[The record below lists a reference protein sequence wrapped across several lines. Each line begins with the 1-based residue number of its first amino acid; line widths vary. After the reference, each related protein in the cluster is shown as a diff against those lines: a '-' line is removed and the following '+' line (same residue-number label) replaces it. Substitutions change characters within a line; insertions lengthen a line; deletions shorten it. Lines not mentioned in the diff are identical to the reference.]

1 MASAERDAADPFS
14 MGHPDAGA
22 DRDSPV
28 DSTRHAAIE
37 WLAIMT
43 SGEVS
48 AAERAGHAAWLAA
61 DTRHVQ
67 AWAGVQE
74 ALQRV
79 LAPVRS
85 ADRAAGAGRGAN
97 HGADHD
103 EVHGALRSAL
113 ERPRSGRSRR
123 RALRGLAGL
132 AVGATASGLWLSSQG
147 RPAWLADQH
156 TGTGER
162 RRLELDDGSELILN
176 AGSAVDVEFS
186 AGLRRLRLRQGT
198 LLVSVAPDA
207 GRPFVVATP
216 DGEVRAL
223 GTRYMVGRHEGRSQV
238 TVLQHRVRVEVPGV
252 GSLTVDEGRSAWF
265 DRSSLSPPGTAAPGT
280 AAWVNGMVSVN
291 DEPLSVVIDAL
302 RPYHRASI
310 HLSPDAAGL
319 RVLGAFPL
327 DAADTALESLE
338 QILPIR
344 VRRYGPWLV
353 TIRRRGG

>member
-1 MASAERDAADPFS
+1 
-14 MGHPDAGA
+14 
-22 DRDSPV
+22 
-28 DSTRHAAIE
+28 
-37 WLAIMT
+37 MT
-43 SGEVS
+43 GP
-48 AAERAGHAAWLAA
+48 G
-61 DTRHVQ
+61 
-67 AWAGVQE
+67 
-74 ALQRV
+74 
-79 LAPVRS
+79 
-85 ADRAAGAGRGAN
+85 
-97 HGADHD
+97 
-103 EVHGALRSAL
+103 
-113 ERPRSGRSRR
+113 

-132 AVGATASGLWLSSQG
+132 AVGATATGLWLSSQG
-147 RPAWLADQH
+147 RPTWLADQH

-186 AGLRRLRLRQGT
+186 AGMRRLRLRNGT

-223 GTRYMVGRHEGRSQV
+223 GTRFMVGRHEDRSQV
-238 TVLQHRVRVEVPGV
+238 IVLQHRVRVEVAGV
-252 GSLTVDEGRSAWF
+252 GGLTVDEGRSAWF
-265 DRSSLSPPGTAAPGT
+265 DRSSLSPPVTAVPGA

-302 RPYHRASI
+302 RPYLRASI
-310 HLSPDAAGL
+310 HLSADVAGL

-327 DAADTALESLE
+327 DAAETALESLE

-353 TIRRRGG
+353 TIRRREG